1 LVHQFALVF
10 ALVDNMYLIVGLG
23 NPGKKYEA
31 NRHNVGWFVIDRL
44 AEELGAVW
52 KNKSSWSAQVA
63 EVQIN
68 DQKVILVKP
77 QTFMNLSGDAVTRA
91 RGFWRKVTLEN
102 IWVIH
107 DDADLELGDIRIK
120 QGGGSAGHR
129 GVDSIVQKLGDKN
142 FNRVRIGIGR
152 PENDKMPLD
161 KFVLGNF
168 IDSEIQKLDQ
178 IGSKAIEQITT
189 QIK

>member
-1 LVHQFALVF
+1 
-10 ALVDNMYLIVGLG
+10 MYLIVGLG
-23 NPGKKYEA
+23 NPGKKYQST
-31 NRHNVGWFVIDRL
+31 RHNVGWFMIDHL
-44 AEELGAVW
+44 AEKLDAVW
-52 KNKSSWSAQVA
+52 KKKNGWSAQIA
-63 EVQIN
+63 ETQIN

-77 QTFMNLSGDAVTRA
+77 QTFMNLSGDAVARA
-91 RGFWRKVTLEN
+91 RGFWRKVALEN

-129 GVDSIVQKLGDKN
+129 GIDSIAQKLGDKN

-161 KFVLGNF
+161 KFVLSNF
-168 IDSEIQKLDQ
+168 SDSEIQQLDQ
-178 IGSKAIEQITT
+178 IGSKAIEQIIA
-189 QIK
+189 QIKSRHS

>member
-1 LVHQFALVF
+1 
-10 ALVDNMYLIVGLG
+10 MYLLVGLG
-23 NPGKKYEA
+23 NPGKKYQST
-31 NRHNVGWFVIDRL
+31 RHNVGWFVIDRL
-44 AEELGAVW
+44 AEELDTVW
-52 KNKSSWSAQVA
+52 KKKNGWSAEIA
-63 EVQIN
+63 ETRIN

-77 QTFMNLSGDAVTRA
+77 QTFMNLSGDAVARA
-91 RGFWRKVTLEN
+91 RGFWRKVSFEN

-129 GVDSIVQKLGDKN
+129 GIDSIAQKLGDKN

-152 PENDKMPLD
+152 PSNDQVPLD
-161 KFVLGNF
+161 KFVLSNF
-168 IDSEIQKLDQ
+168 SDSEIQKLDQ
-178 IGSKAIEQITT
+178 IGSEAIEQIIA

>member
-1 LVHQFALVF
+1 
-10 ALVDNMYLIVGLG
+10 MYLIVGLG